1 MRAYAD
7 NDYPADHKPDWK
19 VIAGLW
25 PYLAEFRGRVMLA
38 LGFLVFSKLA
48 TVATPFALKYIV
60 DYLDQNRSGDIL
72 IWIPVLLVVAYGL
85 LRFGSTLFSE
95 LRDAVFA
102 RVAERA
108 MRRVSLRVF
117 EHLHN
122 RELAFHLDRKTGGLA
137 RDIER
142 GTNGISFLLR
152 FTLFN
157 IVPTLLE
164 ILLVAGILF
173 VVFNVGYVL
182 AILVAVVVYV
192 VFSIKVTEWRTKY
205 VREANA
211 RDNQSNSRAVDSLL
225 NYETVKYFNNERFEA
240 ELYDQDLDDWEQARL
255 KNRLSLAALNSG
267 QALIIGAAMIVI
279 MAMAVQEVASGE
291 ITLGDFTM
299 INAYLLQ
306 LFIPLNALGFVYRE
320 IRQVLVNVERLFG
333 LLGDEPVIED
343 APSAKALVVEKGDVR
358 FDHVHFGYRPNRQ
371 ILRNVSFSIPAGH
384 TVAVVGAS
392 GAGKS
397 TLARLLFR
405 FYDVNQGSIT
415 IDGQDIREV
424 TQDSLRSAIGVV
436 PQDTVL
442 FNDTLFRNLAYG
454 RPDASEEEV
463 YQAARMAHLEQFI
476 HSLPDGYNTQVG
488 ERGLKLSGGE
498 KQRVAIARV
507 ILKNPPL
514 LILDEAT
521 SSLDSLSEQA
531 ILGALK
537 EVSRQ
542 RTSLV
547 IAHRLSTTRDADTI
561 LVMEGGRIV
570 ESGNHVELLGQK
582 GHYARLWE
590 QQHRIGD
597 DVVRQAP
604 DHGPWP

>member
-7 NDYPADHKPDWK
+7 NDYPADHKPDWS
-19 VIAGLW
+19 IISGLW
-25 PYLAEFRGRVMLA
+25 PYLLEFRGRVALAMAMLVLA
-38 LGFLVFSKLA
+38 KLA
-48 TVATPFALKYIV
+48 TVATPVALKYIV
-60 DYLDQNRSGDIL
+60 DYLDQNRGADML
-72 IWIPVLLVVAYGL
+72 LWIPVVLVVAYGS
-85 LRFGSTLFSE
+85 LRFGATLFSE

-117 EHLHN
+117 EHLHQ
-122 RELAFHLDRKTGGLA
+122 RELGFHLDRKTGGLA

-157 IVPTLLE
+157 IVPTILE
-164 ILLVAGILF
+164 ILLVAGILL
-173 VVFNVGYVL
+173 VVFNVGYVV

-192 VFSIKVTEWRTKY
+192 VFSIKITEWRTKF

-211 RDNQSNSRAVDSLL
+211 RDNQSNSRAIDSLL
-225 NYETVKYFNNERFEA
+225 NYETVKYFNNERYEA
-240 ELYDQDLDDWEQARL
+240 ELYDQDLDEWEKARL
-255 KNRLSLAALNSG
+255 KNRLSLATLNAG
-267 QALIIGAAMIVI
+267 QALIIGVALIVI
-279 MAMAVQEVASGE
+279 MAMAVREVASGE

-299 INAYLLQ
+299 INAYLIQ

-320 IRQVLVNVERLFG
+320 IRQALVNVERLFK
-333 LLGDEPVIED
+333 LLGDQPAIQD
-343 APSAKALVVEKGDVR
+343 ASDARPLVVDNGEVR
-358 FDHVHFGYRPNRQ
+358 FEHIHFAYRPDRL
-371 ILRNVSFSIPAGH
+371 ILQDVSFTIPAGH

-405 FYDVNQGSIT
+405 FYEVDNGAIR
-415 IDGQDIREV
+415 IDGQDIRSV

-442 FNDTLFRNLAYG
+442 FNDTLYRNLAYG
-454 RPDASEEEV
+454 RPEATEEEV
-463 YQAARMAHLEQFI
+463 YRAARMAHLEDFI
-476 HSLPDGYNTQVG
+476 HSLPEGYETKVG

-507 ILKNPPL
+507 ILKNPPI

-537 EVSRQ
+537 EVSHQ
-542 RTSLV
+542 RTTLV
-547 IAHRLSTTRDADTI
+547 IAHRLSTVRDANSI
-561 LVMEGGRIV
+561 LVMDAGRIV
-570 ESGNHVELLGQK
+570 ESGSHKHLLARG

-590 QQHRIGD
+590 QQHRGGE
-597 DVVRQAP
+597 Q
-604 DHGPWP
+604 

>member
-25 PYLAEFRGRVMLA
+25 PYLSEFRGRVVLA
-38 LGFLVFSKLA
+38 LVLLVLAKLA
-48 TVATPFALKYIV
+48 TVATPVALKYIV
-60 DYLDQNRSGDIL
+60 DYLDQTRGEDVL
-72 IWIPVLLVVAYGL
+72 LWIPVLLVVAYGG

-108 MRRVSLRVF
+108 MRRISLRVF
-117 EHLHN
+117 RHLHQ
-122 RELAFHLDRKTGGLA
+122 RELSFHLDRKTGGLA

-142 GTNGISFLLR
+142 GTTGISFLLR

-164 ILLVAGILF
+164 ILLVAGILL
-173 VVFNVGYVL
+173 VAFNGSYVL
-182 AILVAVVVYV
+182 AILVSVVVYV
-192 VFSIKVTEWRTKY
+192 VFSVKVTEWRTRF

-225 NYETVKYFNNERFEA
+225 NYETVKYFNNERYEA
-240 ELYDQDLDDWEQARL
+240 TLYDRDLEDWEKARL
-255 KNRLSLAALNSG
+255 KNRLSLATLNAG
-267 QALIIGAAMIVI
+267 QALIIGIALVVI
-279 MAMAVQEVASGE
+279 MSMAVREVAAGE

-299 INAYLLQ
+299 INAYLIQ

-320 IRQVLVNVERLFG
+320 IRQALVNVERLFK
-333 LLGDEPVIED
+333 LLGDNPVIVDKPD
-343 APSAKALVVEKGDVR
+343 AKDLSVEKGDVR
-358 FDHVHFGYRPNRQ
+358 FEHVDFSYRSNRP
-371 ILRNVSFSIPAGH
+371 ILKDVSFGIPAG
-384 TVAVVGAS
+384 TTLAVVGAS

-405 FYDVNQGSIT
+405 FFDVDNGRIL
-415 IDGQDIREV
+415 IDGQDLRDI
-424 TQDSLRSAIGVV
+424 TQDSLRAAIGVV

-442 FNDTLFRNLAYG
+442 FNDTLYRNLAYG

-463 YQAARMAHLEQFI
+463 YQAARMANLENFI
-476 HSLPDGYNTQVG
+476 HSLPEGYETRVG

-531 ILGALK
+531 ILGALR

-542 RTSLV
+542 RTTLV
-547 IAHRLSTTRDADTI
+547 IAHRLSTIRDADTI
-561 LVMEGGRIV
+561 LVMEAGCIV
-570 ESGNHVELLGQK
+570 ETGHHADLLARN
-582 GHYARLWE
+582 GHYARLWY
-590 QQHRIGD
+590 QQHQND
-597 DVVRQAP
+597 EE
-604 DHGPWP
+604 

>member
-1 MRAYAD
+1 VRAYAD

-19 VIAGLW
+19 IIAGLW
-25 PYLAEFRGRVMLA
+25 PYLTEFRGRVALA
-38 LGFLVFSKLA
+38 LSLLVLAKLA
-48 TVATPFALKYIV
+48 TVSTPIALKYIV
-60 DYLDQNRSGDIL
+60 DYLDQNSGQDL
-72 IWIPVLLVVAYGL
+72 LLWIPVLLVVAYGL
-85 LRFGSTLFSE
+85 LRFGSTLFNE

-117 EHLHN
+117 EHLHQ
-122 RELAFHLDRKTGGLA
+122 RELGFHLDRKTGGLA

-157 IVPTLLE
+157 IAPTLLE
-164 ILLVAGILF
+164 ILLVAGILL
-173 VVFNVGYVL
+173 VVFNAGYVI

-192 VFSIKVTEWRTKY
+192 VFSIKVTEWRTKF

-240 ELYDQDLDDWEQARL
+240 QRYDSDLEEWEQARL
-255 KNRLSLAALNSG
+255 KNRLSLATLNAG
-267 QALIIGAAMIVI
+267 QALIIGVALIVI
-279 MAMAVQEVASGE
+279 MAMAVTEVASGE

-320 IRQVLVNVERLFG
+320 IRQALVNVERLFK
-333 LLGDEPVIED
+333 LLGDKPAIED
-343 APSAKALVVEKGDVR
+343 APDARELAVDKGEIRFEHLHFAYRKDRPILQDVD
-358 FDHVHFGYRPNRQ
+358 FT
-371 ILRNVSFSIPAGH
+371 IPAGH
-384 TVAVVGAS
+384 KVAVVGAS

-405 FYDVNQGSIT
+405 FYDVDEGAIR
-415 IDGQDIREV
+415 IDGQDIRDV
-424 TQDSLRSAIGVV
+424 TQDSLRAAIGVV

-442 FNDTLFRNLAYG
+442 FNDTLYRNLAYG
-454 RPDASEEEV
+454 RPDATEEEV
-463 YQAARMAHLEQFI
+463 HRAARMAHLEHFI
-476 HSLPDGYNTQVG
+476 HSLPDGYDTKVG

-537 EVSRQ
+537 EVSEH
-542 RTSLV
+542 RTTLV
-547 IAHRLSTTRDADTI
+547 IAHRLSTIRDADTI
-561 LVMEGGRIV
+561 LVMDGGRIV
-570 ESGNHVELLGQK
+570 ESGSHNELLATG
-582 GHYARLWE
+582 GHYAHLWE
-590 QQHRIGD
+590 QQHRGGD
-597 DVVRQAP
+597 N
-604 DHGPWP
+604 

>member
-1 MRAYAD
+1 LRAYAD
-7 NDYPADHKPDWK
+7 NDYPADHKPDWS
-19 VIAGLW
+19 IISGLW
-25 PYLAEFRGRVMLA
+25 PYLLEFRGRVVLAMAMLVLA
-38 LGFLVFSKLA
+38 KLA
-48 TVATPFALKYIV
+48 TVATPVALKYIV
-60 DYLDQNRSGDIL
+60 DYLDQNRGADML
-72 IWIPVLLVVAYGL
+72 LWIPVVLVVAYGS
-85 LRFGSTLFSE
+85 LRFGATLFSE

-117 EHLHN
+117 EHLHQ
-122 RELAFHLDRKTGGLA
+122 RELGFHLDRKTGGLA

-157 IVPTLLE
+157 IVPTILE
-164 ILLVAGILF
+164 ILLVAGILL
-173 VVFNVGYVL
+173 VVFNVGYVV

-192 VFSIKVTEWRTKY
+192 VFSIRITEWRTRF

-211 RDNQSNSRAVDSLL
+211 RDNQSNSRAIDSLL
-225 NYETVKYFNNERFEA
+225 NYETVKYFNNERYEA
-240 ELYDQDLDDWEQARL
+240 ELYDQDLDEWEKARL
-255 KNRLSLAALNSG
+255 KNRLSLATLNAG
-267 QALIIGAAMIVI
+267 QALIIGVALIVI
-279 MAMAVQEVASGE
+279 MAMAVGEVASGE

-299 INAYLLQ
+299 INAYLIQ

-320 IRQVLVNVERLFG
+320 IRQALVNVERLFK
-333 LLGDEPVIED
+333 LLGDEPAIQD
-343 APSAKALVVEKGDVR
+343 APDARPLAVDNGEVR
-358 FDHVHFGYRPNRQ
+358 FEHIHFAYRPDRP
-371 ILRNVSFSIPAGH
+371 ILQDVNFTIPAGH

-405 FYDVNQGSIT
+405 FYEVDKGAIR
-415 IDGQDIREV
+415 IDGQDIRSV

-442 FNDTLFRNLAYG
+442 FNDTLYRNLAYG
-454 RPDASEEEV
+454 RPEATEEEV
-463 YQAARMAHLEQFI
+463 YRAAKMAHLENFI
-476 HSLPDGYNTQVG
+476 HSLPEGYETKVG

-507 ILKNPPL
+507 ILKNPPI

-537 EVSRQ
+537 EVSHQ
-542 RTSLV
+542 RTTLV
-547 IAHRLSTTRDADTI
+547 IAHRLSTVRDANSI
-561 LVMEGGRIV
+561 LVMDGGRIV
-570 ESGNHVELLGQK
+570 ESGSHHELLARD
-582 GHYARLWE
+582 GHSLRPSLGTATS
-590 QQHRIGD
+590 D
-597 DVVRQAP
+597 
-604 DHGPWP
+604 

>member
-7 NDYPADHKPDWK
+7 NEYPANHKPDWK

-25 PYLAEFRGRVMLA
+25 PYLTEFRGRVMLA
-38 LGFLVFSKLA
+38 LGFLIFSKLA
-48 TVATPFALKYIV
+48 TVATPVALKYIV
-60 DYLDQNRSGDIL
+60 DYLDENQGGEVL
-72 IWIPVLLVVAYGL
+72 LWIPVILVVAYGL

-164 ILLVAGILF
+164 ILMVAGILF

-240 ELYDQDLDDWEQARL
+240 ELYDKDLDDWEQARL

-267 QALIIGAAMIVI
+267 QALIIGVAMIVI

-320 IRQVLVNVERLFG
+320 IRQALVNVERLFG

-343 APSAKALVVEKGDVR
+343 APNAKALVVEKGEVR
-358 FDHVHFGYRPNRQ
+358 FDQVHFGYRPNRQ

-405 FYDVNQGSIT
+405 FYDVNRGSIT

-424 TQDSLRSAIGVV
+424 AQDSLRSAIGVV

-463 YQAARMAHLEQFI
+463 YRAARMAHLEQFI

-507 ILKNPPL
+507 LLKNPPL

-561 LVMEGGRIV
+561 LVMDGGCIV

-590 QQHRIGD
+590 QQHRTGD
-597 DVVRQAP
+597 DGQASP
-604 DHGPWP
+604 

>member
-25 PYLAEFRGRVMLA
+25 PYLSEFRGRVALA
-38 LGFLVFSKLA
+38 LVLLVLAKLA
-48 TVATPFALKYIV
+48 TVATPVALKYIV
-60 DYLDQNRSGDIL
+60 DYLDQTRGEDVL
-72 IWIPVLLVVAYGL
+72 LWIPVLLVVAYGG

-108 MRRVSLRVF
+108 MRRISLRVF
-117 EHLHN
+117 RHLHQ
-122 RELAFHLDRKTGGLA
+122 RELSFHLDRKTGGLA

-142 GTNGISFLLR
+142 GTTGISFLLR

-164 ILLVAGILF
+164 ILLVAGILL
-173 VVFNVGYVL
+173 VAFNGSYVL
-182 AILVAVVVYV
+182 AILVSVVVYV
-192 VFSIKVTEWRTKY
+192 VFSVKVTEWRTRF

-225 NYETVKYFNNERFEA
+225 NYETVKYFNNERYEA
-240 ELYDQDLDDWEQARL
+240 TLYDRDLEDWEKARL
-255 KNRLSLAALNSG
+255 KNRLSLATLNAG
-267 QALIIGAAMIVI
+267 QALIIGIALVVI
-279 MAMAVQEVASGE
+279 MSMAVREVAAGE

-299 INAYLLQ
+299 INAYLIQ

-320 IRQVLVNVERLFG
+320 IRQALVNVERLFK
-333 LLGDEPVIED
+333 LLGDNPVIVDKPD
-343 APSAKALVVEKGDVR
+343 AKDLSVEKGDVR
-358 FDHVHFGYRPNRQ
+358 FEHVDFSYRSNRP
-371 ILRNVSFSIPAGH
+371 ILRDVSFGIPAG
-384 TVAVVGAS
+384 TTLAIVGAS

-405 FYDVNQGSIT
+405 FFDVDNGRIL
-415 IDGQDIREV
+415 IDGQDLRDI
-424 TQDSLRSAIGVV
+424 TQDSLRAAIGVV

-442 FNDTLFRNLAYG
+442 FNDTLYRNLAYG

-463 YQAARMAHLEQFI
+463 YQAARMANLENFI
-476 HSLPDGYNTQVG
+476 HSLPEGYETRVG

-531 ILGALK
+531 ILGALR

-542 RTSLV
+542 RTTLV
-547 IAHRLSTTRDADTI
+547 IAHRLSTIRDADTI
-561 LVMEGGRIV
+561 LVMEAGCIV
-570 ESGNHVELLGQK
+570 ETGHHADLLARN
-582 GHYARLWE
+582 GHYARLWY
-590 QQHRIGD
+590 QQHQND
-597 DVVRQAP
+597 EE
-604 DHGPWP
+604 

>member
-25 PYLAEFRGRVMLA
+25 PYLTEFRGRVIFALSLLVLA
-38 LGFLVFSKLA
+38 KLA
-48 TVATPFALKYIV
+48 TVATPIALKYIV
-60 DYLDQNRSGDIL
+60 DYLDQNRGADMVL
-72 IWIPVLLVVAYGL
+72 WIPVWLVVAYGT
-85 LRFGSTLFSE
+85 LRFGSTLFNE

-117 EHLHN
+117 RHLHQ

-157 IVPTLLE
+157 IVPTALE
-164 ILLVAGILF
+164 ILMVSGILL
-173 VVFNVGYVL
+173 VVFNITYVL
-182 AILVAVVVYV
+182 AIAVAVVVYV
-192 VFSIKVTEWRTKY
+192 VFSIRVTEWRTRF

-225 NYETVKYFNNERFEA
+225 NYETVKYFNNERYEA
-240 ELYDQDLDDWEQARL
+240 ECYDRDLEDWEQARL
-255 KNRLSLAALNSG
+255 KNRLSLATLNAG
-267 QALIIGAAMIVI
+267 QALIIGLALIVI
-279 MAMAVQEVASGE
+279 MAMAVREVANGE

-299 INAYLLQ
+299 INAYLIQ

-320 IRQVLVNVERLFG
+320 IRQSLVNVERLFK
-333 LLGDEPVIED
+333 LLGDEPVIVD
-343 APSAKALVVEKGDVR
+343 KSNAPALSVQQGEIRFEQVR
-358 FDHVHFGYRPNRQ
+358 FAYRPDRP
-371 ILRNVSFSIPAGH
+371 ILRGVSFTIPAGH

-405 FYDVNQGSIT
+405 FFDVNEGRIC

-442 FNDTLFRNLAYG
+442 FNDTLYRNLAYG
-454 RPDASEEEV
+454 RPGATEEEV
-463 YQAARMAHLEQFI
+463 HRAARMAHLEHFI
-476 HSLPDGYNTQVG
+476 RSLPDGYDTRVG

-507 ILKNPPL
+507 LLKNPPL

-521 SSLDSLSEQA
+521 SSLDSLSEQS
-531 ILGALK
+531 ILSALK
-537 EVSRQ
+537 EISRQ
-542 RTSLV
+542 RTTLV
-547 IAHRLSTTRDADTI
+547 IAHRLSTIRDADTI
-561 LVMEGGRIV
+561 LVMDGGEIV
-570 ESGNHVELLGQK
+570 ESGNHDALLARD
-582 GHYARLWE
+582 GHYAQLWQ
-590 QQHRIGD
+590 QQHQTRSAD
-597 DVVRQAP
+597 
-604 DHGPWP
+604 

>member
-7 NDYPADHKPDWK
+7 NDYPANHKPDWK
-19 VIAGLW
+19 IIAGLW
-25 PYLAEFRGRVMLA
+25 PYLAEYRGRVVLSVV
-38 LGFLVFSKLA
+38 LLVMAKLA
-48 TVATPFALKYIV
+48 TVATPVALKYIV
-60 DYLDQNRSGDIL
+60 DYLDTTSSEQIL
-72 IWIPVLLVVAYGL
+72 LWIPVMLVVAYGL

-117 EHLHN
+117 RHLHQ
-122 RELAFHLDRKTGGLA
+122 LALGFHLDRKTGGLA

-157 IVPTLLE
+157 IIPTILE
-164 ILLVAGILF
+164 ILMVSAILLWAF
-173 VVFNVGYVL
+173 SPGYVL

-192 VFSIKVTEWRTKY
+192 VFSIRVTEWRTRF

-225 NYETVKYFNNERFEA
+225 NYETVKYFNNEEFEA
-240 ELYDQDLDDWEQARL
+240 QRYDEDLQEWERARL
-255 KNRLSLAALNSG
+255 NNRLSLAALNTG
-267 QALIIGAAMIVI
+267 QALIIGVALIVI
-279 MAMAVQEVASGE
+279 MAMAVQEVASGA

-299 INAYLLQ
+299 INAYLIQ

-320 IRQVLVNVERLFG
+320 IRQALVNVERLFG
-333 LLGDEPVIED
+333 LLGEPAAVTD
-343 APSAKALVVEKGDVR
+343 APDAGQLGAAGGSVR
-358 FDHVHFGYRPNRQ
+358 FESVRFGYQPDRT
-371 ILRNVSFSIPAGH
+371 ILHDVSFEIPAGH
-384 TVAVVGAS
+384 KVAVVGAS

-405 FYDVNQGSIT
+405 FFDVDGGRIT
-415 IDGQDIREV
+415 IDGQDIRTV

-442 FNDTLFRNLAYG
+442 FNDTLYQNLAYG
-454 RPDASEEEV
+454 RPGASEEEV
-463 YQAARMAHLEQFI
+463 RRAAKLAHLDHFI
-476 HSLPDGYNTQVG
+476 ESLPQGYQTRVG

-507 ILKNPPL
+507 FLKNPPI

-521 SSLDSLSEQA
+521 SSLDSVSEQV
-531 ILGALK
+531 ILEALR
-537 EVSRQ
+537 EVSEQ
-542 RTSLV
+542 RTTLV
-547 IAHRLSTTRDADTI
+547 IAHRLSTVRDADTI
-561 LVMEGGRIV
+561 LVMDGGRIV
-570 ESGNHVELLGQK
+570 ERGTHRELLTAG
-582 GHYARLWE
+582 GRYADLWLR
-590 QQHRIGD
+590 QQEDGE
-597 DVVRQAP
+597 AGASPTGP
-604 DHGPWP
+604 D

>member
-19 VIAGLW
+19 IIAGLW
-25 PYLAEFRGRVMLA
+25 PYLTEFRGRVILA
-38 LGFLVFSKLA
+38 LGFLILAKLA
-48 TVATPFALKYIV
+48 TVATPIALKYIV
-60 DYLDQNRSGDIL
+60 DYLDQNSGDEL
-72 IWIPVLLVVAYGL
+72 LLWVPVLLVVAYGL
-85 LRFGSTLFSE
+85 LRFGSTLFNE
-95 LRDAVFA
+95 LRDAIFA

-117 EHLHN
+117 EHLHQ
-122 RELAFHLDRKTGGLA
+122 RELGFHLDRKTGGLA

-142 GTNGISFLLR
+142 GTSGISFLLR

-164 ILLVAGILF
+164 ILLVAGILL
-173 VVFNVGYVL
+173 VVFNVGYVI
-182 AILVAVVVYV
+182 AILVAVVIYV

-211 RDNQSNSRAVDSLL
+211 KDNQSNSRAVDSLL

-240 ELYDQDLDDWEQARL
+240 QGYDADLQEWEQARL
-255 KNRLSLAALNSG
+255 KNRLSLATLNTG
-267 QALIIGAAMIVI
+267 QALIIGVALVVI
-279 MAMAVQEVASGE
+279 MAMAVTEVANGE

-320 IRQVLVNVERLFG
+320 IRQALVNVERLFK
-333 LLGDEPVIED
+333 LLGDKPVIED
-343 APSAKALVVEKGDVR
+343 APDARELAVDKGEIRFEHLHFAYRKDRPILQDVD
-358 FDHVHFGYRPNRQ
+358 FT
-371 ILRNVSFSIPAGH
+371 IPAGH
-384 TVAVVGAS
+384 KVAVVGAS

-405 FYDVNQGSIT
+405 FYDVDNGAIR
-415 IDGQDIREV
+415 IDGQDIRGV
-424 TQDSLRSAIGVV
+424 TQDSLRAAIGVV

-442 FNDTLFRNLAYG
+442 FNDTLYRNLAYG
-454 RPDASEEEV
+454 RPEATEEEV
-463 YQAARMAHLEQFI
+463 HRAARLAHLEHFI
-476 HSLPDGYNTQVG
+476 HSLPEGYDTKVG

-537 EVSRQ
+537 EVSEQ
-542 RTSLV
+542 RTTLV
-547 IAHRLSTTRDADTI
+547 IAHRLSTIRDADTI
-561 LVMEGGRIV
+561 LVMDGGRIV
-570 ESGNHVELLGQK
+570 ESGSHNELLATG
-582 GHYARLWE
+582 GHYAHLWA
-590 QQHRIGD
+590 QQHQESD
-597 DVVRQAP
+597 
-604 DHGPWP
+604 

>member
-25 PYLAEFRGRVMLA
+25 PYLAEYRGRVVLA
-38 LGFLVFSKLA
+38 LSLLVLAKLA
-48 TVATPFALKYIV
+48 TVATPIALKYIV
-60 DYLDQNRSGDIL
+60 DYLDQNRGADML
-72 IWIPVLLVVAYGL
+72 LWIPVVLVVAYGS
-85 LRFGSTLFSE
+85 LRFGATLFSE

-117 EHLHN
+117 EHLHQ
-122 RELAFHLDRKTGGLA
+122 RELGFHLDRKTGGLA

-157 IVPTLLE
+157 IVPTILE
-164 ILLVAGILF
+164 ILLVAGILL
-173 VVFNVGYVL
+173 VVFNVGYVV

-192 VFSIKVTEWRTKY
+192 VFSIRVTEWRTRF

-211 RDNQSNSRAVDSLL
+211 RDNQSNSRAIDSLL
-225 NYETVKYFNNERFEA
+225 NYETVKYFNNERYEA
-240 ELYDQDLDDWEQARL
+240 ELYDQDLDEWEKARL
-255 KNRLSLAALNSG
+255 KNRLSLATLNAG
-267 QALIIGAAMIVI
+267 QALIIGVALIVI
-279 MAMAVQEVASGE
+279 MAMAVGEVASGE

-299 INAYLLQ
+299 INAYLIQ

-320 IRQVLVNVERLFG
+320 IRQALVNVERLFK
-333 LLGDEPVIED
+333 LLGDQPAIQD
-343 APSAKALVVEKGDVR
+343 APDAQPLAVDKGEVR
-358 FDHVHFGYRPNRQ
+358 FEHIHFAYRPDRP
-371 ILRNVSFSIPAGH
+371 ILQDVNFTIPAGH

-405 FYDVNQGSIT
+405 FYEVDNGSIR

-442 FNDTLFRNLAYG
+442 FNDTLYRNLAYG
-454 RPDASEEEV
+454 RPEATEEEV
-463 YQAARMAHLEQFI
+463 QRAARMAHLENFI
-476 HSLPDGYNTQVG
+476 HSLPEGYVTKVG

-507 ILKNPPL
+507 ILKNPPI

-542 RTSLV
+542 RTTLV
-547 IAHRLSTTRDADTI
+547 IAHRLSTVRDANTI
-561 LVMEGGRIV
+561 LVMDGGRTV
-570 ESGNHVELLGQK
+570 ESGSHNELLAAG
-582 GHYARLWE
+582 GHYARLWA
-590 QQHRIGD
+590 QQHRGEES
-597 DVVRQAP
+597 
-604 DHGPWP
+604 

>member
-25 PYLAEFRGRVMLA
+25 PYLTEFRGRVALA
-38 LGFLVFSKLA
+38 LSLLVMAKLA
-48 TVATPFALKYIV
+48 TVATPVALKYIV
-60 DYLDQNRSGDIL
+60 DYLDQNRGADML
-72 IWIPVLLVVAYGL
+72 LWIPVVLVVTYGS
-85 LRFGSTLFSE
+85 LRFGATLFNE

-108 MRRVSLRVF
+108 MRRVSLRIF
-117 EHLHN
+117 EHLHQ
-122 RELAFHLDRKTGGLA
+122 RELGFHLDRKTGGLA

-157 IVPTLLE
+157 IVPTILE
-164 ILLVAGILF
+164 ILLVAGILL

-192 VFSIKVTEWRTKY
+192 VFSIKITEWRTKF

-211 RDNQSNSRAVDSLL
+211 RDNQSNSRAIDSLL
-225 NYETVKYFNNERFEA
+225 NYETVKYFNNERYEA
-240 ELYDQDLDDWEQARL
+240 ELYDQDLDDWEKARL
-255 KNRLSLAALNSG
+255 KNRLSLATLNAG
-267 QALIIGAAMIVI
+267 QALIIGVALIVI
-279 MAMAVQEVASGE
+279 MAMAVGEVASGE

-299 INAYLLQ
+299 INAYLIQ

-320 IRQVLVNVERLFG
+320 IRQALVNVERLFK
-333 LLGDEPVIED
+333 LLGDKPAIQD
-343 APSAKALVVEKGDVR
+343 APNAKPLVVDNGEVR
-358 FDHVHFGYRPNRQ
+358 FENIHFAYRPDRP
-371 ILRNVSFSIPAGH
+371 ILQDVNFTIPAGH

-405 FYDVNQGSIT
+405 FYEVDQGAIR
-415 IDGQDIREV
+415 IDGQDIRTV

-442 FNDTLFRNLAYG
+442 FNDTLYRNLAYG
-454 RPDASEEEV
+454 RPEATEEEV
-463 YQAARMAHLEQFI
+463 YRAARMAHLEDFI
-476 HSLPDGYNTQVG
+476 HSLPEGYETKVG

-537 EVSRQ
+537 EVSQQ
-542 RTSLV
+542 RTTLV
-547 IAHRLSTTRDADTI
+547 IAHRLSTIRDANTI
-561 LVMEGGRIV
+561 LVMDGGRIV
-570 ESGNHVELLGQK
+570 ESGSHNDLLARG
-582 GHYARLWE
+582 GHYAQLWE
-590 QQHRIGD
+590 QQHRSED
-597 DVVRQAP
+597 N
-604 DHGPWP
+604 

>member
-19 VIAGLW
+19 IISGLW
-25 PYLAEFRGRVMLA
+25 PYLAEFRGRVALA
-38 LGFLVFSKLA
+38 LALLVLAKLA
-48 TVATPFALKYIV
+48 TVATPIALKYIV
-60 DYLDQNRSGDIL
+60 DYLDQNRGADML
-72 IWIPVLLVVAYGL
+72 LWIPVVLVVAYGS
-85 LRFGSTLFSE
+85 LRFGATLFSE

-173 VVFNVGYVL
+173 VAFNVGYVV
-182 AILVAVVVYV
+182 AIMVAVVVYV
-192 VFSIKVTEWRTKY
+192 VFSIKVTEWRTRF

-225 NYETVKYFNNERFEA
+225 NYETVKYFNNERYESQ
-240 ELYDQDLDDWEQARL
+240 LYDLNLEDWEQARL

-267 QALIIGAAMIVI
+267 QALIIGLAMIVI
-279 MAMAVQEVASGE
+279 MAMAVREVASGA

-320 IRQVLVNVERLFG
+320 IRQALVNIERLFK
-333 LLGDEPVIED
+333 LLGDEPAIQD
-343 APSAKALVVEKGDVR
+343 APEARELAVDNAEVR
-358 FDHVHFGYRPNRQ
+358 FDHIHFAYRPDRP
-371 ILRNVSFSIPAGH
+371 ILQDVNFSIPAGH

-405 FYDVNQGSIT
+405 FYDVDKGAIR
-415 IDGQDIREV
+415 IDGQDIRQV

-442 FNDTLFRNLAYG
+442 FNDTLYRNLAYG
-454 RPDASEEEV
+454 RPEATEEEV
-463 YQAARMAHLEQFI
+463 YRAARLAHLEDFI
-476 HSLPDGYNTQVG
+476 HSLPDGYETKVG

-537 EVSRQ
+537 EVSQQ
-542 RTSLV
+542 RTTLV
-547 IAHRLSTTRDADTI
+547 IAHRLSTIRDANTI
-561 LVMEGGRIV
+561 LVMDGGRIV
-570 ESGNHVELLGQK
+570 ESGSHNALLAAG
-582 GHYARLWE
+582 GHYAHLWA
-590 QQHRIGD
+590 QQHRSSD
-597 DVVRQAP
+597 DTDTSPR
-604 DHGPWP
+604 